1 MALSILNNIPALA
14 AQNQLTITGA
24 ALSRTLFR
32 LASGTRINSGAD
44 DAAGLAIA
52 DGLRASITA
61 LSQSSRN
68 ANDGIGSLSVADGA
82 LAQISNLLNRAI
94 TLGTEAATGTVSDDQ
109 RGALD
114 TEFQAI
120 LAEIDRIGS
129 STTFNGTS
137 VFTTT
142 ATSIFLSDAST
153 NTEIASSTQAVS
165 SANLTSDGSSTI
177 NLSDDLLTSVASATT
192 AISEVN
198 DAIEEV
204 ALLRG
209 EIGATINRLHSAVTV
224 IANQVLNLTAA
235 EDGFRA
241 ADIAVEIANLTKF
254 QILNQT
260 GLAALSQANAQ
271 QQNVLTLLR

>member
-1 MALSILNNIPALA
+1 MALSILNNIPALP

-82 LAQISNLLNRAI
+82 L
-94 TLGTEAATGTVSDDQ
+94 
-109 RGALD
+109 D

-165 SANLTSDGSSTI
+165 SANLTSDGSTTV
-177 NLSDDLLTSVASATT
+177 NLSDDTLTTVTDATT
-192 AISEVN
+192 AIGEVN
-198 DAIEEV
+198 DAIEQV

-209 EIGATINRLHSAVTV
+209 EIGATINRLQSAVAV
-224 IANQVLNLTAA
+224 IANQVLNLTNA